1 MKIEN
6 LLQAI
11 PVVSYAIKN
20 KLDENVHEVRLTN
33 QGKHLLIK
41 TDKRIF
47 WVLYKREFF
56 HSFGK
61 MFNLLG
67 EGETINRDI
76 FELAERENVEYF
88 LFVYE
93 DGGVFAITP
102 ATVIDYLQR
111 YQTKRTTDSG
121 EVTYSFSIGILE
133 RWL

>member
-1 MKIEN
+1 M
-6 LLQAI
+6 
-11 PVVSYAIKN
+11 SYAIKN

-111 YQTKRTTDSG
+111 YQTKRMTDSG

>member
-1 MKIEN
+1 M
-6 LLQAI
+6 
-11 PVVSYAIKN
+11 SYAIKN

>member
-1 MKIEN
+1 
-6 LLQAI
+6 
-11 PVVSYAIKN
+11 VSYAIKN